1 MRSIWAVATNTI
13 KQAVRMKV
21 AAVFIILLLV
31 LLPVMGLT
39 TTGDET
45 LKGRLQT
52 FVSYGL
58 SLTSLL
64 LCLLTI
70 IVSIYSVTSDI
81 EQRQIYTV
89 ITKPIRR
96 FEFLLGKLLGV
107 VLLDVILLSLFAAII
122 YTIIIYT
129 PKFFKVTEAELSK
142 LERKYSEA
150 LQAELSKLGAN
161 YSEVLE
167 ARLLQNSADLS
178 KLKMDVLELEDK
190 LTRVNNEF
198 FTARDALPVDEVD
211 VTKKVT
217 DRYEQL
223 EISKRLPPALS
234 RKEIIA
240 ELTKQAQLAKRAADV
255 GQVLVWEFKNVE
267 PLAESMFIKFKYDVW
282 PNPPDSQVYG
292 IWYAG
297 DPQYIKYGEQPK
309 TPVYDR
315 AHKHSV
321 RTFHEIEFSADVV
334 PEHGRLA
341 VAFLNDPER
350 NNVTVI
356 FPPDGIEVLYKAD
369 TFTANF
375 IRVVLLILLRL
386 IFLACLGILAST
398 FLSFPVA
405 ILLCLV
411 LFSTACVSGFVL
423 ESFSFL
429 SENISEIYSYTLKW
443 IIRLL
448 PQFDKFNPTKFLVP
462 ARLLSWSL
470 LGRCAAVMVCIK
482 AFLLLVLA
490 IIIFSYREI
499 AKIII

>member
-21 AAVFIILLLV
+21 AAVFLILLLI
-31 LLPVMGLT
+31 LLPVMGFSA
-39 TTGDET
+39 TGDGT

-70 IVSIYSVTSDI
+70 IISIYSVASDI

-107 VLLDVILLSLFAAII
+107 ILLDVILLSLFAAII
-122 YTIIIYT
+122 YTITIYT
-129 PKFFKVTEAELSK
+129 PEFLNTTEAE
-142 LERKYSEA
+142 RI
-150 LQAELSKLGAN
+150 QA
-161 YSEVLE
+161 
-167 ARLLQNSADLS
+167 
-178 KLKMDVLELEDK
+178 
-190 LTRVNNEF
+190 NNEF
-198 FTARDALPVDEVD
+198 FTARAALTVPAVD
-211 VTKKVT
+211 VSRDVEDTYRK
-217 DRYEQL
+217 L
-223 EISKRLPPALS
+223 EISNELPDNIS
-234 RKEIIA
+234 REEIIA
-240 ELTKQAQLAKRAADV
+240 RLTMQKQLAKRAADV

-267 PLAESMFIKFKYDVW
+267 PLTQSMFIKFKYDVAV
-282 PNPPDSQVYG
+282 NPPDMQVYG
-292 IWYAG
+292 RWFAG
-297 DPQYIKYGEQPK
+297 DYQYIRYGTESK
-309 TPVYDR
+309 TPVYER
-315 AHKHSV
+315 IHKHSV
-321 RTFHEIEFSADVV
+321 RNFHEIEVPADVV

-341 VAFLNDPER
+341 VAFQNAPLN
-350 NNVTVI
+350 NTVII

-369 TFTANF
+369 TFTGNF
-375 IRVVLLILLRL
+375 VRAVLLILSRL

-411 LFSTACVSGFVL
+411 LFSTASVSGFVI
-423 ESFSFL
+423 ESFSYL
-429 SENISEIYSYTLKW
+429 SENISVIYSYTIKW
-443 IIRLL
+443 IIQLL
-448 PQFDKFNPTKFLVP
+448 PQFDRYNPPKFLVP

-470 LGRCAAVMVCIK
+470 LARCAGVMVCIK
-482 AFLLLVLA
+482 AFLLLVIALV
-490 IIIFSYREI
+490 IFSYREI